1 MSLFKLRRWLVSG
14 RISKMEPD
22 KFDDK
27 CLLCC
32 YFLVVDGV
40 FHGINTGS
48 AAICMLLLI
57 NGPAFLFLSLVIIAF
72 HLRLVFSFT
81 TH

>member
-14 RISKMEPD
+14 RISKMEPA
-22 KFDDK
+22 KFDDN

-32 YFLVVDGV
+32 YFLVLGV

-48 AAICMLLLI
+48 AAICILLLI
-57 NGPAFLFLSLVIIAF
+57 NGPVFLFLSLVIIAV